1 MTSWFLL
8 YEYSLENKVESIF
21 FRGTQVQKKYV
32 ALPSSPPPR
41 LRHLL
46 PLTGLYLPS
55 LVQQQGC
62 HLGTDTRAPSPPQE
76 QPQQVI
82 LPSASHS
89 TWVSL
94 FENILTKY
102 SLITVDKGIFI
113 VGVSQ
118 YFQAQGFLLSCFPS
132 LSFLSHPQLLFH
144 GCIFLQCCGIGRQ
157 LQQNL
162 ISALPLSRCI
172 SLTASI
178 LGAFALQAAPQ
189 RRSLDCKGGG
199 LLSVQGEFGAGD

>member
-1 MTSWFLL
+1 MWLL
-8 YEYSLENKVESIF
+8 EKSTLHDS
-21 FRGTQVQKKYV
+21 
-32 ALPSSPPPR
+32 
-41 LRHLL
+41 
-46 PLTGLYLPS
+46 
-55 LVQQQGC
+55 QQGC

-89 TWVSL
+89 TW
-94 FENILTKY
+94 
-102 SLITVDKGIFI
+102 
-113 VGVSQ
+113 
-118 YFQAQGFLLSCFPS
+118 
-132 LSFLSHPQLLFH
+132 
-144 GCIFLQCCGIGRQ
+144 CCGIGRQ

-199 LLSVQGEFGAGD
+199 LLSVQG